1 MRGVTLTD
9 CNAGTERHGGEAQGH
24 LAALQGGGQAHSLAA
39 AGSGMMPSSSRANAA
54 MSTSSAAAAPP
65 RTRLHALRGETATTQ
80 TAGGNAMPSTPAA
93 GERLPLQLAMGRP
106 LAGSGSER
114 RRLHAPHHVQ
124 TPGRVFEATSQ
135 QLTAAQ
141 LMLSQV
147 YNSSLSSHSQ
157 SQSQSERGRMTPA
170 QAQPRQNGE
179 EAASTTP
186 GSNLGAP
193 KTLRSS
199 MSVQASAG
207 SAGDQGWSMMQQK
220 GAVVATLLTPAA
232 ATGGS
237 SSVRGV
243 RVLANSRQRMVR
255 RAAVHSSLLGVDD
268 DAVCSTAAT
277 HAGSGT
283 AGGFCPVRAQLM
295 HVLLCMAWCAAAE

>member
-24 LAALQGGGQAHSLAA
+24 LAALQSGGQAHSLAA

-80 TAGGNAMPSTPAA
+80 PAGGNAMPSTPAA

-124 TPGRVFEATSQ
+124 TSGRVFEATSQ

-147 YNSSLSSHSQ
+147 YNSSLSSQSQ
-157 SQSQSERGRMTPA
+157 SQSQSERGGMTPA
-170 QAQPRQNGE
+170 QAQPRQSGE

-186 GSNLGAP
+186 GSNSGAP
-193 KTLRSS
+193 KTLCSS

-207 SAGDQGWSMMQQK
+207 RAGDPGWSMMQQK
-220 GAVVATLLTPAA
+220 NAVVATFLTPAA
-232 ATGGS
+232 ATGDS
-237 SSVRGV
+237 SSVRA
-243 RVLANSRQRMVR
+243 RVLANSRQLMVR